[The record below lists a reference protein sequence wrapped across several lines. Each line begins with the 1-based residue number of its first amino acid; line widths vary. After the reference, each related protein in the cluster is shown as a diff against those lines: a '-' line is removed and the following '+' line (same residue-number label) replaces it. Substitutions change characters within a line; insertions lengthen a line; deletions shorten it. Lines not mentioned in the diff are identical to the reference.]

1 MDDPLGEKKYRGK
14 AIHICICS
22 LSDIPSILSQ
32 VIIIRGVK
40 QVLKLAE
47 AQTKEM
53 NLRKRMYVCIIFWV
67 SGCSC
72 MSFFRPSLF

>member
-40 QVLKLAE
+40 QILKLAE
-47 AQTKEM
+47 AQTIEM
-53 NLRKRMYVCIIFWV
+53 NLRKRMYVCIIF
-67 SGCSC
+67 
-72 MSFFRPSLF
+72 

>member
-40 QVLKLAE
+40 QILKLAE

-53 NLRKRMYVCIIFWV
+53 NFRKRMYICIIF
-67 SGCSC
+67 
-72 MSFFRPSLF
+72 